1 MEALSVEIAQLWS
14 QYPSLWVLTA
24 CFAAVFVGG
33 LVLQKRG
40 CAKSVQQL
48 QEQLLQTQQR
58 TGQLEVKHAGCER
71 ELSLL
76 QAQASQLQELR
87 GQHLQTC
94 SQLASREASLTH
106 LQKIEEQLQQRDQ
119 QLQSLSADHQDLKA
133 RSEVQQ
139 QAQTEQLQT
148 VKDAKQQLTQEF
160 ELLAN
165 RIFDDKHKAFDQ
177 QSQSL
182 LANSVNP
189 LREQLTSF
197 RKKVEDVYE
206 KENAERNQLVGQIA
220 ELQKQ
225 TQQIGDDAVRL
236 ASALKGDNKVQ
247 GNWGE
252 VVLERLLEESG
263 LQKGREY
270 DVQVALKDESG
281 RRRNPDV
288 IIRLPERKDI
298 IIDSKMSLV
307 HYERYCS
314 ADDEVTRAQM
324 LKLHIQSVRS
334 HILQL
339 SVKNYEALEGVRT
352 LDFVFIFMP
361 VEAAFMLAL
370 QHEPALFREAYERQV
385 ILVSPTTL
393 LATLR
398 TVENI
403 WRYEKQNS
411 NAEEIARQAGGLYDQ
426 FVLLLEAM
434 EDTGRQ
440 IEKAGQSFETV
451 QKRLSS
457 GRGNLLRRVENI
469 KQLGAKAKKQIDL
482 ETLNQADLMGD
493 DVVGAEEGIRVTLEP
508 QVSAERLVPSD
519 V

>member
-1 MEALSVEIAQLWS
+1 MEALSVEIAQIWS
-14 QYPSLWVLTA
+14 ESPS
-24 CFAAVFVGG
+24 FAALLGCIFSAFVSILG
-33 LVLQKRG
+33 L
-40 CAKSVQQL
+40 QQWRFNKHIKPL
-48 QEQLLQTQQR
+48 NERLWQAQQR
-58 TGQLEVKHAGCER
+58 TATLEIEQAGGER
-71 ELSLL
+71 ELILL
-76 QAQASQLQELR
+76 QADASKLQALQQ
-87 GQHLQTC
+87 QHLQTC
-94 SQLASREASLTH
+94 SELASSQASQQH
-106 LQKIEEQLQQRDQ
+106 LKKSEVQLQQRDQ
-119 QLQSLSADHQDLKA
+119 QLQQLRTEHETLKA
-133 RSEVQQ
+133 QSEAQQ
-139 QAQTEQLQT
+139 QVQVEQLNT
-148 VKDAKQQLTQEF
+148 LKDAKLQLTQEF

-165 RIFDDKHKAFDQ
+165 RIFDDKQKAFGQ

-225 TQQIGDDAVRL
+225 TQQIGSDAMRL
-236 ASALKGDNKVQ
+236 ASALKGDNKAQ

-270 DVQVALKDESG
+270 DVQVALKSEDG

-298 IIDSKMSLV
+298 IIDSKMSLA

-314 ADDEVTRAQM
+314 AADDDTRAQM

-334 HILQL
+334 HIAQL

-426 FVLLLEAM
+426 FVLLLESMDEA
-434 EDTGRQ
+434 GRQ
-440 IEKAGQSFETV
+440 IEKAGQSFETA
-451 QKRLSS
+451 QKRLGS

-469 KQLGAKAKKQIDL
+469 KQLGAKAKKQIDR
-482 ETLNQADLMGD
+482 ETLNQADLMGSD
-493 DVVGAEEGIRVTLEP
+493 EFDAPKMPEGIE
-508 QVSAERLVPSD
+508 SMAPSEA
-519 V
+519 

>member
-1 MEALSVEIAQLWS
+1 MEALSVEIVQVWS
-14 QYPSLWVLTA
+14 QHPSLWVLSA
-24 CFAAVFVGG
+24 CALTVFIG
-33 LVLQKRG
+33 LLGWQQRRHSGSLQQSNDRLWQ
-40 CAKSVQQL
+40 VQQ
-48 QEQLLQTQQR
+48 R
-58 TGQLEVKHAGCER
+58 VGQLEVEQAGGER
-71 ELSLL
+71 ELQLL
-76 QAQASQLQELR
+76 QAGASQLQMLQQ
-87 GQHLQTC
+87 QHLETC
-94 SQLASREASLTH
+94 SELASSRASLKH
-106 LQKIEEQLQQRDQ
+106 LQKVEEQLQQRDQ
-119 QLQSLSADHQDLKA
+119 QLLRLNAEHQGLKA
-133 RSEVQQ
+133 RSEEQR
-139 QAQTEQLQT
+139 QAQAEQLQAM
-148 VKDAKQQLTQEF
+148 KDAKQQLTQEF

-165 RIFDDKHKAFDQ
+165 RIFDAKHKAFDQ

-236 ASALKGDNKVQ
+236 ASALTGDNKTQ

-270 DVQVALKDESG
+270 DVQVALKDETG

-298 IIDSKMSLV
+298 IIDSKMSLL

-314 ADDEVTRAQM
+314 AADDDTRAQM
-324 LKLHIQSVRS
+324 LKLHIQSVRT
-334 HILQL
+334 HITQL
-339 SVKNYEALEGVRT
+339 SVKNYEGLEGVRT

-434 EDTGRQ
+434 DDTGRQ
-440 IEKAGQSFETV
+440 IEKAGESYV
-451 QKRLSS
+451 IAKKRLSS

-469 KQLGAKAKKQIDL
+469 KQLGAKAKKQIDR
-482 ETLNQADLMGD
+482 ETLSQADLMG
-493 DVVGAEEGIRVTLEP
+493 G
-508 QVSAERLVPSD
+508 ERLDSPSAD
-519 V
+519 KAVSMETLAPNDA